1 MYLIDT
7 NIFLEVL
14 LKQEHSNKCKTFLD
28 ENIDDLNISDFSI
41 HSIGIILFKYNQENI
56 FSRFIEDVVSNVN
69 TLSLP
74 RENYK
79 EVIETRKQHAL
90 DFDDSYQFNL
100 AKVNNL
106 SLVTLDK
113 DFKKIKDKNIVF
125 L

>member
-28 ENIDDLNISDFSI
+28 ENIDNLNISDFSI
-41 HSIGIILFKYNQENI
+41 HSIGIILFKYNEENI
-56 FSRFIEDVVSNVN
+56 FFRFIEDVVSNVN

-100 AKVNNL
+100 AKANNL

-113 DFKKIKDKNIVF
+113 DFRKIKDKNIVF

>member
-28 ENIDDLNISDFSI
+28 ENIDDLNISDFFI

-74 RENYK
+74 RL
-79 EVIETRKQHAL
+79 IIFLLLLWTRIL
-90 DFDDSYQFNL
+90 
-100 AKVNNL
+100 
-106 SLVTLDK
+106 
-113 DFKKIKDKNIVF
+113 KK
-125 L
+125 

>member
-28 ENIDDLNISDFSI
+28 ENIDALSISDFSI
-41 HSIGIILFKYNQENI
+41 HSIGIILFKYNEENI
-56 FSRFIEDVVSNVN
+56 FFRFIEDVVPNVN

-74 RENYK
+74 REYYK

-106 SLVTLDK
+106 SLATLDK
-113 DFKKIKDKNIVF
+113 DFRKIKDKNIVF

>member
-28 ENIDDLNISDFSI
+28 ENIGTLSISDFSI
-41 HSIGIILFKYNQENI
+41 HSIGIILFNYKEENI
-56 FSRFIEDVVSNVN
+56 FFRFIEDIVSNVN

-74 RENYK
+74 TEYYK
-79 EVIETRKQHAL
+79 NVIETRKEYFL

-113 DFKKIKDKNIVF
+113 DFKKIKDKRIVF

>member
-1 MYLIDT
+1 MC
-7 NIFLEVL
+7 IFLKGKFSRNQANWRNRKNIKCAKIIFSAFFR
-14 LKQEHSNKCKTFLD
+14 LKM
-28 ENIDDLNISDFSI
+28 
-41 HSIGIILFKYNQENI
+41 ILKENI
-56 FSRFIEDVVSNVN
+56 FFRFIEDVVSNVN

-79 EVIETRKQHAL
+79 EVIETRVKHSL

-113 DFKKIKDKNIVF
+113 DFRKIKDKNIVF

>member
-1 MYLIDT
+1 L
-7 NIFLEVL
+7 
-14 LKQEHSNKCKTFLD
+14 S
-28 ENIDDLNISDFSI
+28 ISDFSI
-41 HSIGIILFKYNQENI
+41 HSIGIILFKYNEENI
-56 FSRFIEDVVSNVN
+56 FFRFIEDVVPNVN

-74 RENYK
+74 REYYK

-106 SLVTLDK
+106 SLATLDK
-113 DFKKIKDKNIVF
+113 DFRKIKDKNIVF